1 MPFKKYISIIIKIV
15 IVFFSFYFIYKQLL
29 ENKSFEELNLDLL
42 LNILIQNKGLVLLV
56 VFLMF
61 VNWLFEA
68 LKWRYM
74 IRKIENISISRSVR
88 AVFSGITVSTFTP
101 NRIGEYGGRVFCLEK
116 GDRIKAVF
124 ITILCSMSQLLT
136 TVIFGSISLLLL
148 KNDILLDTTF
158 FKFLD
163 IKILSFFLII
173 SNLIFLISYYNV
185 AFIVN
190 LFNRFKSLKNFYKY
204 LEVLSL
210 YNYKDLS
217 INLLC
222 SIIRYCVFTI
232 QFILLLNIF
241 NVDIEFLEAL
251 LSVMLIFLFITVTPT
266 ITIAE
271 IGVRGTVALFV
282 LGIFSSNTI
291 GILSAVSTLWLIN
304 LILPAIIGTVFIF
317 SLKFFR
323 IT

>member
-1 MPFKKYISIIIKIV
+1 M
-15 IVFFSFYFIYKQLL
+15 QLI
-29 ENKSFEELNLDLL
+29 ENKSFEKLNLDLL
-42 LNILIQNKGLVLLV
+42 FNILIQNKGLILFV

-68 LKWRYM
+68 IKWKYM
-74 IRKIENISISRSVR
+74 IGKIENISILRSLQ

-148 KNDILLDTTF
+148 KNEIILENTF
-158 FKFLD
+158 FKFFD
-163 IKILSFFLII
+163 VKILSFILVI
-173 SNLIFLISYYNV
+173 SNLIFLISYFNV
-185 AFIVN
+185 AYIVN
-190 LFNRFKSLKNFYKY
+190 LLNRFKSLKNFSKY

-217 INLLC
+217 INLLY
-222 SIIRYCVFTI
+222 SILRYCVFTI
-232 QFILLLNIF
+232 QFILLLNVF
-241 NVDIEFLEAL
+241 NVDVQFFEAL
-251 LSVMLIFLFITVTPT
+251 FSVMLIFLFITVTPT

-271 IGVRGTVALFV
+271 IGVRGSVALFV
-282 LGIFSSNTI
+282 LGVFSSNTV
-291 GILSAVSTLWLIN
+291 GILSAVSILWLIN
-304 LILPAIIGTVFIF
+304 LILPAVIGTVFIF

-323 IT
+323 KS